1 MSVILLDPRF
11 PAMIPVEAV
20 SHLRGDVSY
29 TEEVPVRVRWVI
41 ADLGGHTVA
50 ESDVLVTT
58 DITNDAV
65 RERLNNHEEIIKA
78 PSLVVE
84 MEPNKQLES
93 GSSATAEGDRVSPNA
108 ADGAGNT
115 ATMPSP
121 EAVAGRVA
129 GGAGGASGAASVTH
143 SGAGFVDGEI
153 VGTDEHTVAVAGLRR
168 TTRTEVPA
176 SVMDEIEDAVA
187 LMARAL
193 RQGEWEQS
201 MTHTSLME
209 FLRQETAELAR
220 VVEAV
225 DEHSDEDAG
234 TAAPQWLEQELCQ
247 ELSDVL
253 LQVLFHAEIAN
264 RRGAF
269 DIGHVSGAF
278 VAKMRSRAP
287 YLFEQVERDV
297 PRTEQD
303 RLWEEGKRRERA
315 AKLERLGE
323 PYRAFLKDKDAPAQ
337 PNQGSAAGATAGNT
351 AKPATGTA
359 TNSATTSAA
368 GTVTKPATT
377 PAAGTVTK
385 PAAGSTAKPATTSA
399 AGTVTKPATT
409 PAAGTAPES
418 TQADQ
423 AVASSQSGQ
432 ANVSSK
438 PSQFSAKPD
447 QTAASSQSNSAE
459 QAAPATVQSPP
470 VSSALVEAE
479 NVIRRAREMGLP
491 DSKIPTDIRFPMVGL
506 ELDEPGE
513 SDRRLL
519 DAVRAFQQ
527 QLDDRGA

>member
-93 GSSATAEGDRVSPNA
+93 DSSATAEGARVSPNA

-115 ATMPSP
+115 ATLPSP

-225 DEHSDEDAG
+225 DEHSDEDDG

-337 PNQGSAAGATAGNT
+337 PNQGSAAGATAGDT
-351 AKPATGTA
+351 AKPAA
-359 TNSATTSAA
+359 TPAV

-377 PAAGTVTK
+377 
-385 PAAGSTAKPATTSA
+385 S
-399 AGTVTKPATT
+399 
-409 PAAGTAPES
+409 AAGTAPES

-423 AVASSQSGQ
+423 ATASSQSGQ

-447 QTAASSQSNSAE
+447 QAAVSSRSNSAE
-459 QAAPATVQSPP
+459 QAAAATVPSPP

>member
-58 DITNDAV
+58 DIANELV
-65 RERLNNHEEIIKA
+65 RHRLENGDELIKA

-84 MEPNKQLES
+84 MEPNKQIAAGTSAS
-93 GSSATAEGDRVSPNA
+93 GDTAGENDLSASSQSLSSSSRSGAQRNA
-108 ADGAGNT
+108 A
-115 ATMPSP
+115 MPSP
-121 EAVAGRVA
+121 LATAA
-129 GGAGGASGAASVTH
+129 GAASGGAVSSSAQASSAADATEVTQ

-176 SVMDEIEDAVA
+176 SVMDEMEDAVA

-193 RQGEWEQS
+193 RQGEWEQG
-201 MTHTSLME
+201 MTHVSLME
-209 FLRQETAELAR
+209 FLRQETEELAS

-225 DEHSDEDAG
+225 EEYVHKHKG
-234 TAAPQWLEQELCQ
+234 KKAPDWLEQELCQ

-303 RLWEEGKRRERA
+303 RLWEEGKRKERA
-315 AKLERLGE
+315 AKMERLGE
-323 PYRAFLKDKDAPAQ
+323 PYREFLEAKDTPASQPNSAPTAKTEKAAVTGNGAATVAQSRQSPRVSSVESPAQ
-337 PNQGSAAGATAGNT
+337 THTEGRAH
-351 AKPATGTA
+351 
-359 TNSATTSAA
+359 
-368 GTVTKPATT
+368 
-377 PAAGTVTK
+377 
-385 PAAGSTAKPATTSA
+385 
-399 AGTVTKPATT
+399 
-409 PAAGTAPES
+409 
-418 TQADQ
+418 
-423 AVASSQSGQ
+423 
-432 ANVSSK
+432 
-438 PSQFSAKPD
+438 
-447 QTAASSQSNSAE
+447 
-459 QAAPATVQSPP
+459 

-479 NVIRRAREMGLP
+479 NVIRRARDMGLP
-491 DSKIPTDIRFPMVGL
+491 DGKIPTDIRYPMVGL

-513 SDRRLL
+513 ADRRLL
-519 DAVRAFQQ
+519 DAVRAFHQY
-527 QLDDRGA
+527 LDDHGRR

>member
-93 GSSATAEGDRVSPNA
+93 GSSATADGAPVSPNA
-108 ADGAGNT
+108 ADG
-115 ATMPSP
+115 PSFTND
-121 EAVAGRVA
+121 
-129 GGAGGASGAASVTH
+129 AASVTH

-209 FLRQETAELAR
+209 FLRQEAAELAR
-220 VVEAV
+220 VVEAI
-225 DEHSDEDAG
+225 DEYSDEDDD

-337 PNQGSAAGATAGNT
+337 PNQGSAAGAAAGN
-351 AKPATGTA
+351 
-359 TNSATTSAA
+359 
-368 GTVTKPATT
+368 
-377 PAAGTVTK
+377 
-385 PAAGSTAKPATTSA
+385 TAKPATTSA
-399 AGTVTKPATT
+399 AGTVTKPATGNT
-409 PAAGTAPES
+409 AKPVTTSAAGTAPES

-423 AVASSQSGQ
+423 AAASSQSRQ

-438 PSQFSAKPD
+438 PSQFFAKPD
-447 QTAASSQSNSAE
+447 QATASSQSNSAE

-470 VSSALVEAE
+470 VSTALVEAE
-479 NVIRRAREMGLP
+479 IVIRRAREMGLP

-519 DAVRAFQQ
+519 DAVRAFKQ

>member
-93 GSSATAEGDRVSPNA
+93 GSSATAEGAPVSPNA

-115 ATMPSP
+115 ATLPSP

-209 FLRQETAELAR
+209 FLRQEAAELAR
-220 VVEAV
+220 VVEAI
-225 DEHSDEDAG
+225 DEYSDEDDD

-337 PNQGSAAGATAGNT
+337 PNQGSAAGAAAGN
-351 AKPATGTA
+351 
-359 TNSATTSAA
+359 
-368 GTVTKPATT
+368 
-377 PAAGTVTK
+377 
-385 PAAGSTAKPATTSA
+385 TAKPATTSA
-399 AGTVTKPATT
+399 AGTVTKPATGNT
-409 PAAGTAPES
+409 AKPVTTSAAGTAPES

-423 AVASSQSGQ
+423 AAASSQSRQ

-438 PSQFSAKPD
+438 PSQFFAKPD
-447 QTAASSQSNSAE
+447 QATASSQSNSAE

-479 NVIRRAREMGLP
+479 IVIRRAREMGLP

-519 DAVRAFQQ
+519 DAVRAFKQ

>member
-65 RERLNNHEEIIKA
+65 RERLENNDELIKA

-84 MEPNKQLES
+84 MEPNKQLEAGS
-93 GSSATAEGDRVSPNA
+93 GTSQDA
-108 ADGAGNT
+108 AA
-115 ATMPSP
+115 MPSA
-121 EAVAGRVA
+121 EAVAAATATA
-129 GGAGGASGAASVTH
+129 GPIAPEADSQGAAGAGAPHTASTQDPSSDAHEVAH

-176 SVMDEIEDAVA
+176 SVMDEMEDAVA

-193 RQGEWEQS
+193 RQGEWEQA
-201 MTHTSLME
+201 MTHGTLME
-209 FLRQETAELAR
+209 FLRQETAELGS

-225 DEHSDEDAG
+225 EEHAAKNEDG
-234 TAAPQWLEQELCQ
+234 KAPQWLEQELCQ
-247 ELSDVL
+247 ELSDIL

-303 RLWEEGKRRERA
+303 RLWAEGKRKERA

-323 PYRAFLKDKDAPAQ
+323 PYRTFLKDKDAPAQ
-337 PNQGSAAGATAGNT
+337 ATPKAQAIQTDSPAQTPRPEQPAPTAQPVKPMNGARPAHPTQAESAVQ
-351 AKPATGTA
+351 PAQ
-359 TNSATTSAA
+359 SSTSAQRDA
-368 GTVTKPATT
+368 ERPQVT
-377 PAAGTVTK
+377 
-385 PAAGSTAKPATTSA
+385 
-399 AGTVTKPATT
+399 
-409 PAAGTAPES
+409 
-418 TQADQ
+418 
-423 AVASSQSGQ
+423 
-432 ANVSSK
+432 
-438 PSQFSAKPD
+438 
-447 QTAASSQSNSAE
+447 
-459 QAAPATVQSPP
+459 
-470 VSSALVEAE
+470 SALVEAE
-479 NVIRRAREMGLP
+479 NAIRRARQLGLP

-519 DAVRAFQQ
+519 DAVRAFHQQ
-527 QLDDRGA
+527 MDDKGAN

>member
-93 GSSATAEGDRVSPNA
+93 GSSATAEGAPVSPNA

-115 ATMPSP
+115 ATLPSP

-209 FLRQETAELAR
+209 FLRQEAAELAR
-220 VVEAV
+220 VVEAI
-225 DEHSDEDAG
+225 DEYSDEDDD

-337 PNQGSAAGATAGNT
+337 PSQGSAAGAAAGST
-351 AKPATGTA
+351 AK
-359 TNSATTSAA
+359 SATTSAA
-368 GTVTKPATT
+368 GTITKPAATPAAGTITKPAAGSTAKPATT

-385 PAAGSTAKPATTSA
+385 PAT
-399 AGTVTKPATT
+399 
-409 PAAGTAPES
+409 GTAPES

-447 QTAASSQSNSAE
+447 QAAASSQSNSAE
-459 QAAPATVQSPP
+459 QAAPATVPSPP

>member
-93 GSSATAEGDRVSPNA
+93 GSSATADGAPVSPNA
-108 ADGAGNT
+108 ADG
-115 ATMPSP
+115 PSFTND
-121 EAVAGRVA
+121 
-129 GGAGGASGAASVTH
+129 AASVTH

-209 FLRQETAELAR
+209 FLRQEAAELAR
-220 VVEAV
+220 VVEAI
-225 DEHSDEDAG
+225 DEYSDEDDD

-337 PNQGSAAGATAGNT
+337 PNQGSAAGAAAGN
-351 AKPATGTA
+351 
-359 TNSATTSAA
+359 
-368 GTVTKPATT
+368 
-377 PAAGTVTK
+377 
-385 PAAGSTAKPATTSA
+385 TAKPATTSA
-399 AGTVTKPATT
+399 AGTVTKPATGNT
-409 PAAGTAPES
+409 AKPVTTSAAGTAPES

-423 AVASSQSGQ
+423 AAASSQSRQ

-438 PSQFSAKPD
+438 PSQFFAKPD
-447 QTAASSQSNSAE
+447 QATASSQSNSAE

-479 NVIRRAREMGLP
+479 IVIRRAREMGLP

-519 DAVRAFQQ
+519 DAVRAFKQ

>member
-20 SHLRGDVSY
+20 AHLRGDVSY

-58 DITNDAV
+58 DIANELV
-65 RERLNNHEEIIKA
+65 RRRLQGGDELIKA

-84 MEPNKQLES
+84 MEPNKQLEAS
-93 GSSATAEGDRVSPNA
+93 SSASGDTTGETGI
-108 ADGAGNT
+108 GATPQAPSRTGVTRN

-121 EAVAGRVA
+121 LATAN
-129 GGAGGASGAASVTH
+129 GAASGGVASAHTSSSDATEVTE

-176 SVMDEIEDAVA
+176 SVMDEMEDAVA

-193 RQGEWEQS
+193 RQGEWEQG
-201 MTHTSLME
+201 MTHVSLMD

-220 VVEAV
+220 VVEAL
-225 DEHSDEDAG
+225 DEYSRKHKGEK
-234 TAAPQWLEQELCQ
+234 APEWLEQELCQ

-287 YLFEQVERDV
+287 YLFEQIERDV

-303 RLWEEGKRRERA
+303 RLWEEGKRKERA
-315 AKLERLGE
+315 AKLERLGK
-323 PYRAFLKDKDAPAQ
+323 PYQDFVGGKDNPAQ
-337 PNQGSAAGATAGNT
+337 QQGKDSDKKDSFAGEPGAAKKADI
-351 AKPATGTA
+351 
-359 TNSATTSAA
+359 
-368 GTVTKPATT
+368 
-377 PAAGTVTK
+377 
-385 PAAGSTAKPATTSA
+385 AGSTQV
-399 AGTVTKPATT
+399 G
-409 PAAGTAPES
+409 
-418 TQADQ
+418 
-423 AVASSQSGQ
+423 
-432 ANVSSK
+432 K
-438 PSQFSAKPD
+438 PSDAQPASVEGAPVSHAPV
-447 QTAASSQSNSAE
+447 QTPRKNSGK
-459 QAAPATVQSPP
+459 

-479 NVIRRAREMGLP
+479 NVIRRARDMGLP
-491 DSKIPTDIRFPMVGL
+491 DGKIPTDIRYPMVGL

-513 SDRRLL
+513 ADRRLL
-519 DAVRAFQQ
+519 DAVRAFHQH
-527 QLDDRGA
+527 LDDYGREQ

>member
-65 RERLNNHEEIIKA
+65 RERLENNDELIKA

-84 MEPNKQLES
+84 MEPNKQLEAGS
-93 GSSATAEGDRVSPNA
+93 GASQDA
-108 ADGAGNT
+108 AA
-115 ATMPSP
+115 MPSN
-121 EAVAGRVA
+121 EAVAA
-129 GGAGGASGAASVTH
+129 GTATTGPNAPKADSQGEAGAGAPHISSAQVPSSSDAHEVAH

-176 SVMDEIEDAVA
+176 SVMDEMEDAVA

-193 RQGEWEQS
+193 RQGEWEQA
-201 MTHTSLME
+201 MTHGTLME
-209 FLRQETAELAR
+209 FLRQETAELGS

-225 DEHSDEDAG
+225 EEYAAKNEDG
-234 TAAPQWLEQELCQ
+234 KAPQWLEQELCQ
-247 ELSDVL
+247 ELSDIL

-303 RLWEEGKRRERA
+303 RLWAEGKRKERA

-323 PYRAFLKDKDAPAQ
+323 PYRTFLKEKDAPAQ
-337 PNQGSAAGATAGNT
+337 ATPKAQATQAVPNAQTPRAAQPAPTAQPAEPAEPAQP
-351 AKPATGTA
+351 AKPMNGAQ
-359 TNSATTSAA
+359 
-368 GTVTKPATT
+368 PAQSMQ
-377 PAAGTVTK
+377 A
-385 PAAGSTAKPATTSA
+385 
-399 AGTVTKPATT
+399 
-409 PAAGTAPES
+409 ES
-418 TQADQ
+418 TVQQA
-423 AVASSQSGQ
+423 QSARSFVGTQ
-432 ANVSSK
+432 R
-438 PSQFSAKPD
+438 D
-447 QTAASSQSNSAE
+447 AE
-459 QAAPATVQSPP
+459 RPQVT
-470 VSSALVEAE
+470 SALVEAE
-479 NVIRRAREMGLP
+479 NVIRRARQLGLP

-519 DAVRAFQQ
+519 DAVRAFHQQ
-527 QLDDRGA
+527 MDDKGAN

>member
-93 GSSATAEGDRVSPNA
+93 GSSATADGAPVSPNA
-108 ADGAGNT
+108 ADG
-115 ATMPSP
+115 PSFTND
-121 EAVAGRVA
+121 
-129 GGAGGASGAASVTH
+129 AASVTH

-209 FLRQETAELAR
+209 FLRQEAAELAR
-220 VVEAV
+220 VVEAI
-225 DEHSDEDAG
+225 DEYSDEDDD

-337 PNQGSAAGATAGNT
+337 PNQGSAAGAAAGN
-351 AKPATGTA
+351 
-359 TNSATTSAA
+359 
-368 GTVTKPATT
+368 
-377 PAAGTVTK
+377 
-385 PAAGSTAKPATTSA
+385 TAKPATTSA
-399 AGTVTKPATT
+399 AGTVTKPATGNT
-409 PAAGTAPES
+409 AKPVTTSAAGTAPES

-423 AVASSQSGQ
+423 AAASSQSRQ

-438 PSQFSAKPD
+438 PSQFFAKPD
-447 QTAASSQSNSAE
+447 QATASSQSNSAE

-479 NVIRRAREMGLP
+479 IVIRRAREMGLP

-519 DAVRAFQQ
+519 DAVRAFNQ

>member
-93 GSSATAEGDRVSPNA
+93 GSSATADGAPVSPNA
-108 ADGAGNT
+108 ADG
-115 ATMPSP
+115 PSFTND
-121 EAVAGRVA
+121 
-129 GGAGGASGAASVTH
+129 AASVTH

-209 FLRQETAELAR
+209 FLRQEAAELAR
-220 VVEAV
+220 VVEAI
-225 DEHSDEDAG
+225 DEYSDEDDD

-337 PNQGSAAGATAGNT
+337 PNQGSAAGAAAGN
-351 AKPATGTA
+351 
-359 TNSATTSAA
+359 
-368 GTVTKPATT
+368 
-377 PAAGTVTK
+377 
-385 PAAGSTAKPATTSA
+385 TAKPATTSA
-399 AGTVTKPATT
+399 AGTVTKPATGNT
-409 PAAGTAPES
+409 AKPVTTSAAGTAPES
-418 TQADQ
+418 TQVDQ
-423 AVASSQSGQ
+423 AAASSQSRQ

-438 PSQFSAKPD
+438 PSQFFAKPD
-447 QTAASSQSNSAE
+447 QATASSQSNSAE

-470 VSSALVEAE
+470 VSTALVEAE
-479 NVIRRAREMGLP
+479 IVIRRAREMGLP

-519 DAVRAFQQ
+519 DAVRAFKQ